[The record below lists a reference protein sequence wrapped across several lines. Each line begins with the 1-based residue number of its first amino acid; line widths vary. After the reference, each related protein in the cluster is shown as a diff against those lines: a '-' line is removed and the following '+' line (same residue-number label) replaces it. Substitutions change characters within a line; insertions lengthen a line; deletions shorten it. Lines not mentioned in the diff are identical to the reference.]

1 MSELTA
7 EERCKKELAGIFD
20 GVDYT
25 AHLPEIQPM
34 PPSFFLYG
42 LPGCGKSY
50 VGKKLAE
57 MGYRFEEGDD
67 WLTGDMR
74 AALSRG
80 EGFTPSQR
88 DAYCDLIIERINTIT
103 DEEIHGQRRPL
114 AVAQAMFKRKHRRRI
129 HEKCP
134 QISFIQV
141 KCAEDVRLQRLEA
154 REEGIGRELGEK
166 MRADFQEGQ
175 DTILRTDCGG
185 LNTRLEALVK
195 LGYLLR
201 GAHLSDADP
210 PLEPLAAD
218 ALAGSRS

>member
-20 GVDYT
+20 NVDYT
-25 AHLPEIQPM
+25 AHLPEVQPM

-67 WLTGDMR
+67 WLSADMR
-74 AALSRG
+74 AALDRG
-80 EGFTPSQR
+80 EGFTPSMR
-88 DAYCDLIIERINTIT
+88 DAYCDRCIERINTIT

-141 KCAEDVRLQRLEA
+141 KCAEEERVRRLAA
-154 REEGIGRELGEK
+154 REEGIDAALGERMK
-166 MRADFQEGQ
+166 SDFQEGA
-175 DTILRTDCGG
+175 DTILRTDAGG
-185 LNTRLEALVK
+185 LPRRLEALVK

-201 GAHLSDADP
+201 GDHLSEADP
-210 PLEPLAAD
+210 PTD
-218 ALAGSRS
+218 SRS

>member
-74 AALSRG
+74 AA
-80 EGFTPSQR
+80 GFTPSQR

-154 REEGIGRELGEK
+154 REEGIGRELGE
-166 MRADFQEGQ
+166 
-175 DTILRTDCGG
+175 
-185 LNTRLEALVK
+185 ALVK

-201 GAHLSDADP
+201 GDHLSDADP

>member
-7 EERCKKELAGIFD
+7 EEQCKRELAGIFD

-42 LPGCGKSY
+42 LPGCGKSF

-57 MGYRFEEGDD
+57 MGYRFEEGDA
-67 WLTGDMR
+67 WLSADMR

-80 EGFTPSQR
+80 EGFTPSMR
-88 DAYCDLIIERINTIT
+88 DAYCDRCIERINAINE
-103 DEEIHGQRRPL
+103 EEIHGQRRPL

-141 KCAEDVRLQRLEA
+141 KCAEEERVRRLEM
-154 REEGIGRELGEK
+154 REEGIDAALGERMK
-166 MRADFQEGQ
+166 RDFQEGQ
-175 DTILRTDCGG
+175 DTILRTDAGNLPG
-185 LNTRLEALVK
+185 RLEALVK

-201 GAHLSDADP
+201 GDHLSDADP
-210 PLEPLAAD
+210 PLP
-218 ALAGSRS
+218 

>member
-1 MSELTA
+1 MAANELTA

-114 AVAQAMFKRKHRRRI
+114 VVAQAMFKRKHRRRI

-154 REEGIGRELGEK
+154 REEASQLGE
-166 MRADFQEGQ
+166 RCGDQRQ
-175 DTILRTDCGG
+175 RSCTDCGYAQRWSSSTAAG
-185 LNTRLEALVK
+185 L
-195 LGYLLR
+195 
-201 GAHLSDADP
+201 P
-210 PLEPLAAD
+210 PV
-218 ALAGSRS
+218 

>member
-1 MSELTA
+1 MAANELTA

-50 VGKKLAE
+50 VGRKLAE
-57 MGYRFEEGDD
+57 MGYRFEEGDA
-67 WLTGDMR
+67 WLSADMR

-80 EGFTPSQR
+80 EGFTPSMR
-88 DAYCDLIIERINTIT
+88 DAYCDRCIERINAIT

-154 REEGIGRELGEK
+154 RTEGIDAELGMK

-175 DTILRTDCGG
+175 DTILRTDAGG
-185 LNTRLEALVK
+185 LPTRLEALVK

-201 GAHLSDADP
+201 GDHLSEADP
-210 PLEPLAAD
+210 PIDSVP
-218 ALAGSRS
+218 GSRP

>member
-7 EERCKKELAGIFD
+7 EERCKKELAGIFNN
-20 GVDYT
+20 VDYT

-42 LPGCGKSY
+42 LPGCGKSF

-67 WLTGDMR
+67 WLSSDMR

-88 DAYCDLIIERINTIT
+88 DAYCDLIIERINAIT

-154 REEGIGRELGEK
+154 RTEGIDAELGLK
-166 MRADFQEGQ
+166 MLKDFQEGA
-175 DTILRTDCGG
+175 DTILRTDAGG
-185 LNTRLEALVK
+185 LPRRLEALVK

-201 GAHLSDADP
+201 GDHLSEADP
-210 PLEPLAAD
+210 PID
-218 ALAGSRS
+218 SMS

>member
-1 MSELTA
+1 MAANELTA

-20 GVDYT
+20 GVNYT

-42 LPGCGKSY
+42 LPGCGKSF

-57 MGYRFEEGDD
+57 MGYRFEEGDA
-67 WLTGDMR
+67 WLSADMR

-80 EGFTPSQR
+80 EGFTPSMR
-88 DAYCDLIIERINTIT
+88 DAYCDRCIERINAIT

-141 KCAEDVRLQRLEA
+141 KCAEEERIKRLEA
-154 REEGIGRELGEK
+154 RTEGIDAELGMK

-175 DTILRTDCGG
+175 DTILRTDAGG
-185 LNTRLEALVK
+185 LPTRLEALVK

-201 GAHLSDADP
+201 GDHLSEADP
-210 PLEPLAAD
+210 PID
-218 ALAGSRS
+218 SRS